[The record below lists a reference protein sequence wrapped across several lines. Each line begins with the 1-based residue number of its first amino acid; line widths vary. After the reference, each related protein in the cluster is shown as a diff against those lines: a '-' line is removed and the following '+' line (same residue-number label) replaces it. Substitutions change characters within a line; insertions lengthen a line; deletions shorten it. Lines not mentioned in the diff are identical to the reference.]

1 MSTKRVQIEVTSQQ
15 LDRLRKEVFADM
27 ELSGEQRRKAAKRV
41 LLLPQNGNPV
51 DIYFDGKFVGAI

>member
-41 LLLPQNGNPV
+41 LLLPQNGSPV